1 MAMASWISEI
11 IGSGITAVAGF
22 FAKHFWDYYNTRKQ
36 LTTNRIRKVENLK
49 GLLEESRNLY
59 EMQNKLLRRLC
70 SEICE
75 RTKCDESYKM
85 SGYEYFLTHNF
96 DNMTEVERDTHSI
109 IRGTTMNSI
118 QIVNAEMLKWMKDD
132 NEFKINSV
140 KQLRASDLG
149 EEFAAKL
156 NKLELHLNLWRDKY
170 NIWME
175 NEKHCVVY
183 LDDEEKHGEGFP
195 IGIEDMVDEVLA
207 ELVK

>member
-1 MAMASWISEI
+1 MGLTSWMSEA
-11 IGSGITAVAGF
+11 IGTGITAIAGF
-22 FAKHFWDYYNTRKQ
+22 FAKHIWDYYSNRKQ
-36 LTTNRIRKVENLK
+36 LTYDRIRKIEDLK

-59 EMQNKLLRRLC
+59 VMQNKLLVRLV
-70 SEICE
+70 SE
-75 RTKCDESYKM
+75 M
-85 SGYEYFLTHNF
+85 SQRIDVMHPSIQGYESFLTEYYDH
-96 DNMTEVERDTHSI
+96 MIEHEKDTHSI

-118 QIVNAEMLKWMKDD
+118 QIVNGEMLTWLKADK
-132 NEFKINSV
+132 EFKINSV

-149 EEFAAKL
+149 GEFASKL

-170 NIWME
+170 NVWME

-195 IGIEDMVDEVLA
+195 RGIEDMVDEVLA